1 MILPEATM
9 DVLVLATLG
18 VVVLLLVVVAVLA
31 VRLSR
36 LRAAYASALDPE
48 RREDLFQSVQR
59 QAGDLDALRRDL
71 GVVHDNTEQLR
82 LLLREAVSR
91 VGIVRYDAFADMGG
105 ALSFSAALL
114 DEDGHGVVISAINGR
129 SETRAYAKP
138 LVAGDS
144 EYNLSDEEQ
153 SAIEAAMAG
162 SKGRHGGAA
171 PATRRGRRRDAS

>member
-9 DVLVLATLG
+9 GVLVLSTLA
-18 VVVLLLVVVAVLA
+18 VVVLLLLIVVVLA

-36 LRAAYASALDPE
+36 LRSAYASALDPA
-48 RREDLFQSVQR
+48 RREDLFQAVQR
-59 QAGDLDALRRDL
+59 QADDLTGLRRDL
-71 GVVHDNTEQLR
+71 GIVHDNTEQLR
-82 LLLREAVSR
+82 ALLRETVSR

-114 DEDGHGVVISAINGR
+114 DEDGHGLVISAINGR

-144 EYNLSDEEQ
+144 RYNLSEEEHA
-153 SAIEAAMAG
+153 AIEAAMAG
-162 SKGRHGGAA
+162 SKGQQDAAA
-171 PATRRGRRRDAS
+171 PTPRRGRRRDAS